1 MIKTDVFSKTPFGR
15 ITSSRYLKGAI
26 VSDLNTAAYPVEAQQ
41 WQTLSQSDFLREF
54 YPWGHKINSEV
65 FYPDRIRFDEDA
77 DGHKNFYKQKISRVA
92 MPFQMIITAQHLVHL
107 CGNKIHFELTDAKE
121 DELHNDLF
129 LQTQRGWL
137 EKNMEVRFYEFARSC
152 KITGDGAI
160 VFYLYNGKL
169 YTKVLSFL
177 NGDTLYPHYNEI
189 TGRLDTF
196 ARRYYTYVGRKKTEW
211 VEVWDEKCMY
221 LYRRNKG
228 VSGIDALTWAAPDTL
243 EGLENYDLLETSLH
257 GFDSVPVAYHR
268 DSNGA
273 CWTFA
278 QDSIDNY
285 ELALSQLTQNNM
297 AYAFPIMILK
307 GDDVD
312 IQGDM
317 YGAVKAISMGKDD
330 DASYLDRP
338 DVSNAFS
345 LQLQTLLKMIF
356 LGSFTVVPPELK
368 SGDLPGVAIKLI
380 YSPSL
385 ERAMLDAKEYKTPLN
400 DIVRLFM
407 YGYGV
412 ETSQL
417 TKLYN
422 FWVYPSISP
431 YIHQNGAELINN
443 LVQSVNSGILSR
455 HTASELSGYGKNDEW
470 DRLIREKKEEESA
483 DILYNLGNNNAN
495 NNVNNTNKTTEE

>member
-1 MIKTDVFSKTPFGR
+1 MIKTDVFAKTPFGR
-15 ITSSRYLKGAI
+15 ITSAKYLKGSI
-26 VSDLNTAAYPVEAQQ
+26 VSDLNTAAYPIEAQQ
-41 WQTLSQSDFLREF
+41 WQTLSQSDFLREY

-65 FYPDRIRFDEDA
+65 FYPDRIRFSEGA
-77 DGHKNFYKQKISRVA
+77 DGHKNFYRQRISRVA

-107 CGNKIHFELTDAKE
+107 CGNNIQFELTDAKE
-121 DELHNDLF
+121 DEEHSDLF
-129 LQTQRGWL
+129 LQATRGWL
-137 EKNMEVRFYEFARSC
+137 EKNMEVRFYEFARSV

-169 YTKVLSFL
+169 YTKTLSFMD
-177 NGDTLYPHYNEI
+177 GDTLYPHYNEI

-196 ARRYYTYVGRKKTEW
+196 ARRYFTYSERHKTEW
-211 VEVWDEKCMY
+211 VEVWDEKNMY
-221 LYRRNKG
+221 VYRKQKG
-228 VSGIDALTWAAPDTL
+228 SAGLDAISWIAPDSLDGL
-243 EGLENYDLLETSLH
+243 EGYDLLSSQPH

-268 DSNGA
+268 DKHGS

-285 ELALSQLTQNNM
+285 ELALSNLTQNNA

-307 GDDVD
+307 GDDVE

-338 DVSNAFS
+338 DVTGAFT
-345 LQLQTLLKMIF
+345 LQLETLLKMIF
-356 LGSFTVVPPELK
+356 LGSFTVVPPEVK

-385 ERAMLDAKEYKTPLN
+385 ERAMLDAKDFKTPLN
-400 DIVRLFM
+400 DIVRLFL

-412 ETSQL
+412 ETKQL
-417 TKLYN
+417 TKFYN
-422 FWVYPSISP
+422 FWVFPTIKP
-431 YIHQNGAELINN
+431 YIHQNNAELINN
-443 LVQSVNSGILSR
+443 LVQSVNSGVLSR

-470 DRLIREKKEEESA
+470 DRLMIEKKQEETA
-483 DILYNLGNNNAN
+483 DLLYQLD
-495 NNVNNTNKTTEE
+495 NKE